1 MKRIINGVSKF
12 VRRAAKTAKK
22 GIRNATRRLKM
33 RGGAK
38 KGAFRRMTNAVRS
51 VGKGFRNSVRR
62 VLSKKTKKARRK
74 RKSLQRGSAEAPLP
88 PPLPVPHFN
97 VAPNAAVP
105 MASSPAL
112 LDYTNVK
119 PMPVIEGLSKPAPG
133 PNGMTLP
140 PPPDPSEL
148 HIDPEKVPPPRD
160 FVMPVLDPTLGPAA
174 SAPAMPPPPPPI
186 NIESLVTPSNAP
198 PAAPVQLNLPPPA

>member
-1 MKRIINGVSKF
+1 
-12 VRRAAKTAKK
+12 
-22 GIRNATRRLKM
+22 
-33 RGGAK
+33 
-38 KGAFRRMTNAVRS
+38 MTNAVRG

-62 VLSKKTKKARRK
+62 VLSKKTKKVRRK
-74 RKSLQRGSAEAPLP
+74 RKQLQRGSAEAPKP
-88 PPLPVPHFN
+88 PPLPTPHFN
-97 VAPNAAVP
+97 VAPNAVVP

-119 PMPVIEGLSKPAPG
+119 PLPVVEGLPAPAPG
-133 PNGMTLP
+133 PDGVTLP
-140 PPPDPSEL
+140 PLPDASEL

-160 FVMPVLDPTLGPAA
+160 FVMPMLDPRLGPAA

-198 PAAPVQLNLPPPA
+198 PAAPVQ